1 MSTLEITT
9 TKKVDVLSKNMFLKS
24 ESFNGDS
31 IDYLLIS
38 SEVKNLKAILIEA
51 KALDSNIVYRLSVG

>member
-1 MSTLEITT
+1 VSTLEITT